1 MMIKSFTF
9 TDSISPNRTP
19 MISNLMNDKNP
30 KTTNPMAKDECE
42 RSPSSASPAKV
53 VVFCNLNKINATK
66 DETANIDNETFISS
80 DIDNITP
87 NNAECANVSPKNES
101 LRQTTKHPRGPVT
114 IAIPIPAISALNKKS
129 SNILFCFFHDVTI

>member
-42 RSPSSASPAKV
+42 RSPSSASPAKF
-53 VVFCNLNKINATK
+53 VVFCNLNKINAIK

>member
-1 MMIKSFTF
+1 
-9 TDSISPNRTP
+9 
-19 MISNLMNDKNP
+19 MISNLINVKNP
-30 KTTNPMAKDECE
+30 KTTKPMAKEECE
-42 RSPSSASPAKV
+42 RSPSSASPAKF

-129 SNILFCFFHDVTI
+129 SNILFHFFHDVTI